1 MERFKQYIKEA
12 TEKKKEYLAKNLN
25 FSLRYVNAVDD
36 RLGPSLAKY
45 LEWVLKQI
53 KNKNLE
59 MEDVATTAGLLTR
72 FNTFKNKKGWTAQK
86 DINTYKTT
94 TELFRAV
101 SSYENENPEEEDV
114 TKDPSKLKG
123 NTRINTDESGET
135 VWKLMDYEDFQ
146 IFNPKND
153 SEWCVAYPKS
163 WKEYSPPYY
172 LLNSNPTATLE
183 DAVLLHIESAQCM
196 DLSDSPVNPS
206 EQPFKELGLDLESI
220 IYDEVTDLES
230 IIKVMKNKWYPKK
243 MEELKRKGW
252 DMIVDG
258 NPLSLTFYDRLLGL
272 RSMFF
277 FEGMGEDVLIKL
289 VDELDSLAEDRIY
302 YFHDILDQW
311 VYANQHTE
319 SPAIEKYLIQN
330 LVDRFDD
337 DSSKFFVFGKEY
349 VSSYVWSTTHK
360 WKAYENLLIK
370 HGQNVIKVG
379 SESLTHK
386 AEESL
391 RAYLNSRRGNE
402 SPELFELKE
411 DFRDKVQ
418 AERRKKED
426 GIRQRR
432 LDEIDSEYG
441 KLES

>member
-1 MERFKQYIKEA
+1 MKMPLDVII
-12 TEKKKEYLAKNLN
+12 TI
-25 FSLRYVNAVDD
+25 DD
-36 RLGPSLAKY
+36 KLGNPLSKY
-45 LEWVLKQI
+45 LEWVLKLI
-53 KNKNLE
+53 KKFEIE
-59 MEDVATTAGLLTR
+59 MEDLDGTISLLTR
-72 FNTFKNKKGWTAQK
+72 FAKYKNKKKWGKPT
-86 DINTYKTT
+86 DINQYKSAPH
-94 TELFRAV
+94 LFTAV
-101 SSYENENPEEEDV
+101 REYEQENPVEGV
-114 TKDPSKLKG
+114 SKSDPSKLSG
-123 NTRINTDESGET
+123 NTKLGSKDGKTL
-135 VWKLMDYEDFQ
+135 WKLESYEDFQ